1 MEITLLSMAAG
12 IGSIYGAGI
21 KQREPVEDYGLLN
34 QCYHL

>member
-1 MEITLLSMAAG
+1 MAAG